1 MLNKVKTESQ
11 KKENPRA
18 PKGMRDIIGEKFFE
32 YQGFYEK
39 AAEVAIYYG
48 FTPIE
53 TPFLEQE
60 EVFTRTAGEASDIV
74 EKELYSLKTKGGDRL
89 ALRPEFT
96 AGVMRAYMENG
107 MQSLPQ
113 PVMLYS
119 FGPVFRHDRPQRGRF
134 RDPRQFNLEILGSD
148 KSISDAMTIHV
159 IYMILREVG
168 VPNISFEVNSV
179 GDKECRGIFRR
190 ELTNYYKK
198 HLGELCRD
206 CLRRLKDNPLRLLD
220 CKTCTSLK
228 EGAPSS
234 ISFLCEEC
242 KRHFKEVLEY
252 LEALGIPYTVN
263 NWLVRGFDYY
273 TRTAFEVFSLPNE
286 EVVAPESGT
295 IETVEG
301 EGEKVEKKEV
311 KEVVEEEAPA
321 LLALGGGGRYD
332 YLAKELGSNKPV
344 PAMGAALGV
353 DRVIALADRANLIPR
368 ILKKP
373 KVYFIQLGFEA
384 KLKSLG
390 VVEILH
396 QAKIPL
402 MHSLSKDGLGAQL
415 ATAEKLKI
423 PYTIILGQKEVIEE
437 SVIVRDM
444 SNRSQKSVPLAKLA
458 DYIKKLK

>member
-1 MLNKVKTESQ
+1 
-11 KKENPRA
+11 
-18 PKGMRDIIGEKFFE
+18 
-32 YQGFYEK
+32 
-39 AAEVAIYYG
+39 
-48 FTPIE
+48 
-53 TPFLEQE
+53 
-60 EVFTRTAGEASDIV
+60 
-74 EKELYSLKTKGGDRL
+74 
-89 ALRPEFT
+89 
-96 AGVMRAYMENG
+96 
-107 MQSLPQ
+107 
-113 PVMLYS
+113 MLY
-119 FGPVFRHDRPQRGRF
+119 
-134 RDPRQFNLEILGSD
+134 
-148 KSISDAMTIHV
+148 
-159 IYMILREVG
+159 
-168 VPNISFEVNSV
+168 
-179 GDKECRGIFRR
+179 
-190 ELTNYYKK
+190 
-198 HLGELCRD
+198 
-206 CLRRLKDNPLRLLD
+206 
-220 CKTCTSLK
+220 
-228 EGAPSS
+228 
-234 ISFLCEEC
+234 
-242 KRHFKEVLEY
+242 
-252 LEALGIPYTVN
+252 
-263 NWLVRGFDYY
+263 
-273 TRTAFEVFSLPNE
+273 LPNE

-444 SNRSQKSVPLAKLA
+444 SNRSQKSVPIAKLA